1 LKKIWYNKPAYKERG
16 KSMDNYED
24 NFKKVSEDIIKAV
37 SKLEYNDIDSN
48 LIKVNIMMNL
58 NNLLKSYDE
67 YTQSIDILMK
77 SQGDNRQKSLRKD
90 FR

>member
-1 LKKIWYNKPAYKERG
+1 
-16 KSMDNYED
+16 MDSYEE
-24 NFKKVSEDIIKAV
+24 NFKKVSEDIIKAI

>member
-1 LKKIWYNKPAYKERG
+1 
-16 KSMDNYED
+16 MDSYEE

>member
-1 LKKIWYNKPAYKERG
+1 
-16 KSMDNYED
+16 MDNYED